1 MKFTI
6 SVIQSNTTKHTK
18 KQKNIPRMKGGKI
31 KQAWLSNDILKIA
44 YRVIIAVI
52 YIFKKLKK
60 RLSML
65 RRDNKNMEKTEILK
79 VKIMSNIK

>member
-1 MKFTI
+1 
-6 SVIQSNTTKHTK
+6 
-18 KQKNIPRMKGGKI
+18 MKGGKI

-65 RRDNKNMEKTEILK
+65 RRDNKNMEKTEILE

>member
-1 MKFTI
+1 
-6 SVIQSNTTKHTK
+6 
-18 KQKNIPRMKGGKI
+18 MKGGKI

-44 YRVIIAVI
+44 HRVIIAVI

-65 RRDNKNMEKTEILK
+65 RRDNKNMEKTEILE

>member
-1 MKFTI
+1 
-6 SVIQSNTTKHTK
+6 
-18 KQKNIPRMKGGKI
+18 MKGGKI

>member
-1 MKFTI
+1 
-6 SVIQSNTTKHTK
+6 
-18 KQKNIPRMKGGKI
+18 MKGGKI

-65 RRDNKNMEKTEILK
+65 RRDNKNMEKIEILE